1 MPVLC
6 SLFSICKANSDSV
19 SDIKERCKYGY
30 YCIPLLGA
38 CLYNLTH
45 TELFVPAGHGALNT
59 LRKHDI
65 IYIKCTLKLL

>member
-1 MPVLC
+1 M
-6 SLFSICKANSDSV
+6 